1 MKLPVTK
8 NSPNG
13 RVVSEVSLG
22 YLLGSGS
29 PDLIAEMS
37 IKGFEISDYHD
48 SYSSL
53 ESRQVCQTLAELRSV
68 TESLFTA
75 PKWVAEAMPG

>member
-13 RVVSEVSLG
+13 RVVSEVSLR

-37 IKGFEISDYHD
+37 IKGFKISDYHD

-53 ESRQVCQTLAELRSV
+53 
-68 TESLFTA
+68 
-75 PKWVAEAMPG
+75 